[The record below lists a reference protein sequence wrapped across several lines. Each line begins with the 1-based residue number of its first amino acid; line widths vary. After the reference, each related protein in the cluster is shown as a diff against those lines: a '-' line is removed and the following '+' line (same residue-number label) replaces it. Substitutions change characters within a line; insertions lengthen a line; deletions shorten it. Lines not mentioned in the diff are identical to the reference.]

1 MATADAHVLHP
12 GHLPT
17 PFTADE
23 IRQACRPGR
32 ELRMRVE
39 RAGQA
44 PTIRVARYVGADAEA
59 AVQESWEE
67 TLAGERLDEPERN
80 RETWLELQDHA
91 SFPSANTAVSEETI
105 EIPLGRFKCV
115 RYAQTVDDGM
125 RTFWFAFDLPGQ
137 PIRWEIRAGDRVI
150 LSVEVLENISP
161 S

>member
-1 MATADAHVLHP
+1 MNASDPHLLHP

-23 IRQACRPGR
+23 IREACRPGR

-44 PTIRVARYVGADAEA
+44 PTIRVACYVGGDAKAAD
-59 AVQESWEE
+59 QESWEE
-67 TLAGERLDEPERN
+67 LAGERLGEPERN

-105 EIPLGRFKCV
+105 EIPLGRFACL
-115 RYAQTVDDGM
+115 RYTQAVDDGM
-125 RTFWFAFDLPGQ
+125 RTFWFAVDLPGQ
-137 PIRWEIRAGDRVI
+137 PIRWEIRAGDRVV
-150 LSVEVLENISP
+150 LSVVALENISP
-161 S
+161 A